1 MHINKIKSYLKDI
14 NNLKKSDIWKIK
26 LTIAIN
32 IMSSRACNAFK
43 E

>member
-1 MHINKIKSYLKDI
+1 MNINKIKSYLKDI

-32 IMSSRACNAFK
+32 IMSSRVCNAFK